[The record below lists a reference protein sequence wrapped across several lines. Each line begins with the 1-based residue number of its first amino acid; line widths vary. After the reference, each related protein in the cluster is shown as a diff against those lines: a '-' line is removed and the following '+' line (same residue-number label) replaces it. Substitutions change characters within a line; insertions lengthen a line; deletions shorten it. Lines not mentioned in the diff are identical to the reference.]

1 MKNVDICFLTD
12 EGYAMQTCIALT
24 SILKNKKNNIKYNIY
39 ILCNKV
45 SNDSLE
51 KIKSLD
57 KVNFNINII
66 ELKNND
72 EYIKYDIKDIPA
84 SPTAI
89 YKFNIPQI
97 LNKLDK
103 VLYLDGDII
112 VNEDL
117 SELFNYDIG
126 DNYLGAVK
134 DTAGL
139 SKSLFKLFI
148 KKNIFYFNSGVMIMN
163 LKKMREDKVT
173 ELLIDYRINGYNELM
188 DQDALNFVLRNKV
201 CELPFKFNTQLM
213 FAWINNNV
221 KELKEYF
228 KMTSD
233 LKSTKEIINNAVIVH
248 YSGMKKPWKHY
259 DGFEHD
265 LWVYYYYLS
274 PFNNNMLNRCLYHSN
289 INNNKFTN
297 FIKKKQKNLRRYK
310 FMKKFI
316 KN

>member
-1 MKNVDICFLTD
+1 MKNIDICFLTD
-12 EGYAMQTCIALT
+12 DGYAMQTCIAIT
-24 SILKNKKNNIKYNIY
+24 SILKTKKDNIFYNIY

-45 SNDSLE
+45 SNDNLKKFE
-51 KIKSLD
+51 ELD
-57 KVNFNINII
+57 KKNLKINII
-66 ELKNND
+66 KLKNND

-84 SPTAI
+84 STTAI

-112 VNEDL
+112 VHNDL

-126 DNYLGAVK
+126 NNYVGAVK

-188 DQDALNFVLRNKV
+188 DQDALNYVLHNKV

-213 FAWINNNV
+213 FEWINNNIQQ
-221 KELKEYF
+221 LKEYF
-228 KMTSD
+228 KITSD
-233 LKSTKEIINNAVIVH
+233 LKTAKDIMNNAVITH
-248 YSGMKKPWKHY
+248 YSGKKKPWKHC
-259 DGFEHD
+259 DGPEHD
-265 LWVYYYYLS
+265 LWIYYYYIS
-274 PFNNNMLNRCLYHSN
+274 PYKEYMIDRTINEKNNLNKK
-289 INNNKFTN
+289 INSKINTYL
-297 FIKKKQKNLRRYK
+297 KNYRRYK
-310 FMKKFI
+310 FYKKLG
-316 KN
+316 